1 MFFIESASV
10 LLYLL
15 KNISL
20 RMISCKIYEIFRNK
34 YFTEHLQATGFAL
47 FRAFFKDDMSFSF
60 ISDAVITFVKTL
72 AT

>member
-1 MFFIESASV
+1 MFFIESASIS
-10 LLYLL
+10 LYLL

-20 RMISCKIYEIFRNK
+20 RMVSCETYEIFRNK
-34 YFTEHLQATGFAL
+34 YFTEHLQATGFL
-47 FRAFFKDDMSFSF
+47 LLRVFFKDDMSFSF